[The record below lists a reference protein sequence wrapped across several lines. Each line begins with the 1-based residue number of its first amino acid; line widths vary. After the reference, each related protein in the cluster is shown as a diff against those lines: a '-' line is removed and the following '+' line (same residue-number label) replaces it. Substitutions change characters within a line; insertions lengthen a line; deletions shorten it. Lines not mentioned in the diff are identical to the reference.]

1 LEKRMILPMR
11 SPLKGASRNR
21 RTLPLAGSAVL
32 LTGLLALAP
41 FAWSDDKGKL
51 DEQLTTAYPLTTPT
65 ADNTDIVTQG
75 VALVLQKKGL
85 VIGDATS
92 NVPFQNFYK
101 DGQIKAGAA
110 ATISK
115 ISRFGGLI
123 PGVPAVPSNAVS
135 NAANRTFVN
144 GEKVYVTAIQVKGNN
159 VTFSV
164 ISDAYNNVR
173 YKGTLSMEI
182 PKASMSDLA
191 KVQKTIDEVF
201 KIDTSAAKADA
212 NAAPADGQQAAAAE
226 PAAPAAAAPAAPAEP
241 AIAPIAPPP
250 PPVDQP
256 PATIEIGQTPD
267 QVTAILGQP
276 QKMAK
281 LAGKEIYFYKNLKV
295 TFKNGKVSD
304 VE

>member
-1 LEKRMILPMR
+1 MILPMR
-11 SPLKGASRNR
+11 SPFHEAR
-21 RTLPLAGSAVL
+21 RTGRQLPFAASAVL

-75 VALVLQKKGL
+75 VVLILQKKGL

-92 NVPFQNFYK
+92 NVPFQNVYK

-110 ATISK
+110 ATFSK
-115 ISRFGGLI
+115 ISHFGGLI
-123 PGVPAVPSNAVS
+123 PGVPAVPGNAVS

-144 GEKVYVTAIQVKGNN
+144 GEKVYVTAIQVKGNTL
-159 VTFSV
+159 TFSL

-182 PKASMSDLA
+182 PKASISDVA

-201 KIDTSAAKADA
+201 KIDTSAAKAD
-212 NAAPADGQQAAAAE
+212 AAPADGQQAAAAE

-250 PPVDQP
+250 PPADQP

-281 LAGKEIYFYKNLKV
+281 LAAGKEIYFYKNLKV

>member
-1 LEKRMILPMR
+1 MILPMPSPFQAAGR
-11 SPLKGASRNR
+11 SRRLLSLDIGAM
-21 RTLPLAGSAVL
+21 LLLGLMVIQPAVR
-32 LTGLLALAP
+32 A
-41 FAWSDDKGKL
+41 DDKGKM
-51 DEQLTTAYPLTTPT
+51 DEQLIAAYPLTTPT

-75 VALVLQKKGL
+75 VTLVLQKKGM

-92 NVPFQNFYK
+92 SVPFQNVYK

-110 ATISK
+110 ATFSK
-115 ISRFGGLI
+115 ISHFGGLI
-123 PGVPAVPSNAVS
+123 PGVPAVPGNAVS
-135 NAANRTFVN
+135 GTANRTFVN

-173 YKGTLSMEI
+173 YKGTLSMEV
-182 PKASMSDLA
+182 PKASMSDVA

-212 NAAPADGQQAAAAE
+212 NAAPAADQQAAAA
-226 PAAPAAAAPAAPAEP
+226 PAAAPAAPATAP
-241 AIAPIAPPP
+241 APPDPVIAPIAPPP
-250 PPVDQP
+250 PPADQP
-256 PATIEIGQTPD
+256 PATIEVGQTPD

-276 QKMAK
+276 QKVAK